1 MASATVTRP
10 DVFPNGTSVAAYPAT
25 NQSEHGRAG
34 GTADDTKTVS
44 SDSAAFTTL
53 TAGRSYVLVGDNGK
67 TLRLRTVETN
77 TGLAATALMPSWRAR
92 RRALGLI

>member
-1 MASATVTRP
+1 
-10 DVFPNGTSVAAYPAT
+10 
-25 NQSEHGRAG
+25 
-34 GTADDTKTVS
+34 
-44 SDSAAFTTL
+44 
-53 TAGRSYVLVGDNGK
+53 VLVGDNGK